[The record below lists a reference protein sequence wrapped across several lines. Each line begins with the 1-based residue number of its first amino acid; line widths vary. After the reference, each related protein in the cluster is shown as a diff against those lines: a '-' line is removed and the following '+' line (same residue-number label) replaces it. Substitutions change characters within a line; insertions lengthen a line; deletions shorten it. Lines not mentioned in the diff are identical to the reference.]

1 MEKNILLHICCGVCG
16 SGVIERLREEGFNVI
31 GFFYNPNIYPEEEY
45 KRRLE
50 VARQLS
56 KILDF
61 ELIEGEYDKDNW
73 FKLTENLKNEPE
85 GGKRCE
91 MCFKIRLSESFR
103 KSKELNTP
111 YFTTTLS
118 VSPHKNV
125 SIINKIGKGLSKE
138 NFIERDFKKR
148 EGFKKAMDFSRQ
160 YNLYRQN
167 YCGCVYSIGVT
178 S

>member
-1 MEKNILLHICCGVCG
+1 MKKILLHICCGICAG
-16 SGVIERLREEGFNVI
+16 GVIERLREENFKVI
-31 GFFYNPNIYPEEEY
+31 GFFYNPNIHPEAEY

-50 VARQLS
+50 VAHQVS

-61 ELIEGEYDKDNW
+61 ELIEWYYNRDVW
-73 FKLTENLKNEPE
+73 FKLTENLKDEPE

-91 MCFKIRLSESFR
+91 VCFRIRLDETCK
-103 KSKELNTP
+103 KSTELDIP

-125 SIINKIGKGLSKE
+125 SIINKIGKDLSNE
-138 NFIERDFKKR
+138 NFLEYDFKKR
-148 EGFKKAMDFSRQ
+148 EGFKKAIDFSNK

-167 YCGCVYSIGVT
+167 YCGCVYSMRD
-178 S
+178 